1 MDNSEMCHI
10 ERAGW
15 KTQLMLFLVE
25 RNERERERERE
36 RVKFTTGG
44 LDSVRGRLTLGFCPE
59 AAPPNEVRPE

>member
-1 MDNSEMCHI
+1 MR
-10 ERAGW
+10 ERE
-15 KTQLMLFLVE
+15 KK
-25 RNERERERERE
+25 RERERERRE